1 MRSLRSW
8 AQETAGGLP
17 RTFWYLW
24 AGTLINRVGGFVV
37 IFLTIYLTTV
47 RDFTPSQAGLI
58 MGVWAA
64 GSAVGTMVGGVAA
77 DRLGRKV
84 TMLSGQVLT
93 AAVLLVMAFMTG
105 YWTVA
110 ALAFLLG
117 MSADATRPA
126 FQAMMIDI
134 VPDRDRM
141 RAFTLNY
148 WAINVGFAVAAVLA
162 GVAAQ
167 ADYHLIFIVDAGTTL
182 MAFILLLF
190 SIPETR
196 PLALRGPA
204 AVQAGGGLVDVFKDR
219 TFLVFAGL
227 NVFTA
232 FIFLQHLTT
241 LPIAMSSDG
250 ISARSYGEI
259 IALNGVLIVVGQLFI
274 PKLVRGLNRSRM
286 LAVAAVVIGAGFG
299 LTAFADTP
307 LFYAV
312 TVLVWTIGEM
322 INAPANSTLLAE
334 LSPAA
339 LRGRYQGVFSLSWSV
354 AGFGAPIAGG
364 FLQEHAGNSALW
376 LTCAGIGVVIAL
388 AQVMSGP
395 ARERRARTLRTPP
408 VADKVPEAV
417 GSPAILA

>member
-1 MRSLRSW
+1 MRRW
-8 AQETAGGLP
+8 WGETAGGLP

-47 RDFTPSQAGLI
+47 RHFSPSQAGVV
-58 MGVWAA
+58 MGLWSAGGAA
-64 GSAVGTMVGGVAA
+64 GTMIGGVCA

-84 TMLSGQVLT
+84 TMLSSQVLT
-93 AAVLLVMAFMTG
+93 AVVLLAMAFMTS
-105 YWTVA
+105 YWTIA
-110 ALAFLLG
+110 GLALLLG
-117 MSADATRPA
+117 VVAEAARPA

-134 VPDRDRM
+134 VPDQDRL

-182 MAFILLLF
+182 VAFGLLF
-190 SIPETR
+190 FNVPETR
-196 PLALRGPA
+196 SAALPA
-204 AVQAGGGLVDVFKDR
+204 APTAGVPDRAGLKDVLSDR
-219 TFLVFAGL
+219 TFLVFSGL

-232 FIFLQHLTT
+232 FVFLQHLTT
-241 LPIAMSSDG
+241 LPIAMASDG
-250 ISARSYGEI
+250 ISSRTYGSV

-274 PKLVRGLNRSRM
+274 PKLVRGLDRSRM

-299 LTAFADTP
+299 LTAYADTP
-307 LFYAV
+307 VFYAA
-312 TVLVWTIGEM
+312 TVLVWTLGEM

-339 LRGRYQGVFSLSWSV
+339 LRGRYQGVFSLSWSI
-354 AGFGAPIAGG
+354 AGFGAPVVGG
-364 FLQEHAGNSALW
+364 FVQQHAGNSALW
-376 LTCAGIGVVIAL
+376 LGCAGLGVVVAVFQVL
-388 AQVMSGP
+388 AGP
-395 ARERRARTLRTPP
+395 ARERRIRALAKPIPAELEP
-408 VADKVPEAV
+408 VA
-417 GSPAILA
+417 S